1 MTLDLPAAEDLRV
14 AWSTGGRAG
23 AGSAELR
30 ERAEEQVDVLEKG
43 HRWKE
48 RLRLSSR

>member
-1 MTLDLPAAEDLRV
+1 MTFDLPAAEDLRV
-14 AWSTGGRAG
+14 AWSTGGWAG

-43 HRWKE
+43 NRWKE
-48 RLRLSSR
+48 RIKLRPR